1 MQKKKKKFKRRIE
14 RIKIGISGKNLL
26 YFSRKKFLYIYDTT
40 VYVIRRIIYIG
51 NPPWRVRPRHPP
63 HYRKSTM
70 MHTFASLAVL

>member
-1 MQKKKKKFKRRIE
+1 MQKKKNSNDELNVLKSEYLEKTFY
-14 RIKIGISGKNLL
+14 ISREKN
-26 YFSRKKFLYIYDTT
+26 FYIYDTT

>member
-1 MQKKKKKFKRRIE
+1 MQKKKNSNDELNVLKSEYLVKTFY
-14 RIKIGISGKNLL
+14 ISWEKN
-26 YFSRKKFLYIYDTT
+26 FYIYDTT